1 MKDLTAE
8 ASTIR
13 AQILKD
19 ADEVADDMGD
29 AEEAKGY
36 IKEVAEHGCTG
47 GNCDGLVYTEDIHV
61 FYHENADEIDNILH
75 RIEEE
80 TGEIYS
86 IRENMKRL
94 GLYDLR
100 EFLAW
105 FAYEVEAQEIIRE
118 MED

>member
-1 MKDLTAE
+1 MKDIKAE
-8 ASTIR
+8 AGTIR

-19 ADEVADDMGD
+19 ADDMLD
-29 AEEAKGY
+29 VDEKKNY

-47 GNCDGLVYTEDIHV
+47 GNCTGLVYTEDIHV

-80 TGEIYS
+80 TGEIYN
-86 IRENMKRL
+86 IGENMKRL

-100 EFLAW
+100 NFLAW
-105 FAYEVEAQEIIRE
+105 FAYEVEAQEIMHE
-118 MED
+118 LED